1 MQKWQLTLSF
11 FKLAE
16 NWAVRRAVQQRM
28 LEQAED
34 RHKRAT
40 DDKQRRIEQ
49 RNQVVQMHR
58 ARQQG
63 KVLFKL
69 NCLTRSLL

>member
-1 MQKWQLTLSF
+1 MASDFVF

-63 KVLFKL
+63 KIF
-69 NCLTRSLL
+69 